1 LYDGM
6 ESIVTGDSNDM
17 AALQEELV
25 EEVNDLLP

>member
-1 LYDGM
+1 LFDGM